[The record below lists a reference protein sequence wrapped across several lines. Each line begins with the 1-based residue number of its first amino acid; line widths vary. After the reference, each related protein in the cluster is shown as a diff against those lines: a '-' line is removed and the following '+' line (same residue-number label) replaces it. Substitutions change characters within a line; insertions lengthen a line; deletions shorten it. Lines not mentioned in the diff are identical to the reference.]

1 MHLFKREIQWAL
13 ALLNIFWKTL
23 QQSDRLN
30 SLVFFHQEPTSRTK
44 NFLIL
49 PQWHTKN
56 FEWAN
61 K

>member
-1 MHLFKREIQWAL
+1 MPLFKRGTQWAL
-13 ALLNIFWKTL
+13 ALLNISWKTL
-23 QQSDRLN
+23 KQSDRLN
-30 SLVFFHQEPTSRTK
+30 SLVFFHQEPTSWNK